1 MKKNLL
7 SKIIFSVFLAAV
19 VFVFPLILAQPE
31 QPEIP
36 AGEKKITEKGTT
48 DPAFFGRYNLRI
60 FTDKDGLPQNTV
72 QAMTFDQKG
81 YLWVGTQD
89 GAAVYNGRSWKVV
102 NMPQRTVSNFV
113 RSILAASD
121 GSLWFGKS
129 EGGAVRL
136 KNGEWTVYSSESGLS
151 GKNGNALIETKNSN
165 GDSIIWIGTETGLS
179 AFDGT
184 NWTTYNSSNG
194 LPANEILSLGE
205 TFEENGKSSLWVG
218 TAKGLSRF
226 YDGVWET
233 FVPEDAANVR
243 IRSLLPT
250 KSANGQNMLWVGAGN
265 SVLSFDIT
273 EKKWTNLDAEAR
285 FIKNSVVALAETIN
299 NNKEKSLWV
308 GLDGGGLAHLDKGKW
323 QLLTMREG
331 LPVNSVFGLLQ
342 SPGREATES
351 LWIGSDGGGLAR
363 LPLDSWKSFNTKNGL
378 PADSVFAI
386 YESQNDAGNAFWFG
400 TYAGGLARL
409 ENGEWTIFNTSN
421 GLPDNTVFEIFETTL
436 DNGAKV
442 LWACTKGS
450 GLARFEN
457 GRWVQG
463 KVEKEIGKVSV
474 RSMFATLNEQKE
486 RVIWA
491 ATGRGVARLY
501 KDEWTFY
508 NTSSG
513 FPTNNIFDFEE
524 SIGEDGKSVLWIATG
539 GSGVIRLE
547 DEKWQVFDMHH
558 GLPTNFVLSIHLSRP
573 ENGKEYMWVG
583 TEGGGAARM
592 DIRAS
597 EPRWE
602 VFDDASTPRLSNN
615 TIYQIRE
622 DQNERL
628 YFFHNK
634 GVTRFTPSANS
645 ENAAT
650 EYEIRNFTVEDGLPS
665 NEGNGGASFV
675 DSKGRIWGGTVGG
688 ATFFDPAL
696 EIAEKTSKPL
706 HIESIFVNDKPRDF
720 STNKT
725 LEYNENHLMFEYSLL
740 SFTHE
745 QEIQYQTQ
753 LIGIDPAPSA
763 WTKDYKK
770 DYAALAPGDYEFKVW
785 GKDYAGNVSE
795 PVTYAFTV
803 NPALWQTWWAYLF
816 YALAMIFLVFA
827 AMRFRTAALQNRN
840 RSLQSKVGERTRELA
855 EKVEQLK
862 ESEKKAYSYAQAK
875 SQFLANMSHEIRT
888 PLNGVI
894 GMTGLLLDTKLTG
907 QQRERAEMVK
917 RSGES
922 LLRIINDIL
931 DFSKIEAKKLELE
944 KIDFDLIAAVEDVLE
959 LAAYKAQSKGLELI
973 LLTERGTPTL
983 VNGDPLRLRQIL
995 INLVDNAIKF
1005 TKKGEISVRL
1015 RSVVAE
1021 DSQKI
1026 TIRFEVK
1033 DTGIGIERE
1042 TLSDLFQPFT
1052 QADNSTTR
1060 IYGGT
1065 GLGLTISKQ
1074 LVEMLGG
1081 QIGVESETGKGST
1094 FWFTAD
1100 FGKPETV
1107 QESSGILTDFN
1118 KKKILIIS
1126 ANENLRQSLLAQIN
1140 NWNLETVSFDKIPAH
1155 FEDVE
1160 FTDSINAVIFDAVS
1174 LENDRKTIEDVRAEL
1189 GKSGIPLI
1197 ILTRVF
1203 EKNIAAENVYCLSKP
1218 VRRLSLNRILCA
1230 ALFPGQYDHRA
1241 TLPETNGNST
1251 YSDEYKTV
1259 SENRTNAAFSNAKLL
1274 LVENDYTNQR
1284 VAVAMLEPLGFEV
1297 DVADNGYEALN
1308 KMEKSEY
1315 DLILMDC
1322 QMPEMDGFE
1331 TTKHIRKNEH
1341 KDRHI
1346 PVIALTASIL
1356 PEEKSRCFEVGMDD
1370 YLTKPLD
1377 KEIFYSVLDRW
1388 LPKSELLSANN
1399 SDDPASE
1406 FEENDLTALN
1416 QLNPKILKTL
1426 RRLDAANENFLEEI
1440 IDVFNVESLQRI
1452 ELLKKSLA
1460 EFNAESLRQ
1469 TAHTQKGASLSL
1481 GAENLA
1487 EICEKLENVQE
1498 IDEFETIKEL
1508 INELEIEFLR
1518 VKTTLEREK
1527 NKKD

>member
-7 SKIIFSVFLAAV
+7 SKIIFSLFLAAV
-19 VFVFPLILAQPE
+19 VFVFPLISAQMQP
-31 QPEIP
+31 PEILP
-36 AGEKKITEKGTT
+36 EEKNITEKSPT

-72 QAMTFDQKG
+72 QAMTFDRNG

-89 GAAVYNGRSWKVV
+89 GGAVYNGRSWKVV
-102 NMPQRTVSNFV
+102 NLPQRTVSNFV

-121 GSLWFGKS
+121 GSIWFGKS

-136 KNGEWTVYSSESGLS
+136 KNGEWTVYSNESGLS
-151 GKNGNALIETKNSN
+151 GKNGNALLETKNSN
-165 GDSIIWIGTETGLS
+165 GDSIIWIGTESGLS
-179 AFDGT
+179 AFDGRD
-184 NWTTYNSSNG
+184 WTVYNSSNG
-194 LPANEILSLGE
+194 LPSDEVLSLGE
-205 TFEENGKSSLWVG
+205 TSEENGKSSLWVG

-226 YDGVWET
+226 SEGVWET
-233 FVPEDAANVR
+233 FVPEDAADVR
-243 IRSLLPT
+243 VRSLLPT
-250 KSANGQNMLWVGAGN
+250 KNANGQNMLWVGAGN
-265 SVLSFDIT
+265 SILSFDIT

-285 FIKNSVVALAETIN
+285 FIKNSVVALAETVD
-299 NNKEKSLWV
+299 NNKEKHLWV
-308 GLDGGGLAHLDKGKW
+308 GLDGGGLAHFDKGKW

-342 SPGREATES
+342 GPGEEATES

-400 TYAGGLARL
+400 TYAGGVARL
-409 ENGEWTIFNTSN
+409 ENGEWTIFNTSD

-436 DNGAKV
+436 DDGEKV

-463 KVEKEIGKVSV
+463 KVENDLGKVSV
-474 RSMFATLNEQKE
+474 RAMFASLNEQKE
-486 RVIWA
+486 RVVWA
-491 ATGRGVARLY
+491 ASGRGVARLH
-501 KDEWTFY
+501 KNEWTFY
-508 NTSSG
+508 NTSNG
-513 FPTNNIFDFEE
+513 FPTSNIFDFEE
-524 SIGEDGKSVLWIATG
+524 SLGEDGKSVLWIATG
-539 GSGVIRLE
+539 GGGVIRLE
-547 DEKWQVFDMHH
+547 DEKWQVFDMQH

-573 ENGKEYMWVG
+573 KNGKEYMWVG

-602 VFDDASTPRLSNN
+602 VFDDASTPKIPNN

-622 DQNERL
+622 DHNERL

-634 GVTRFTPSANS
+634 GVTRFAPRTEF

-706 HIESIFVNDKPRDF
+706 YIESILVNDKPYDF

-740 SFTHE
+740 SFSHE

-770 DYAALAPGDYEFKVW
+770 DYAALSPGDYEFKVW
-785 GKDYAGNVSE
+785 GKDFAGNVSE
-795 PVTYAFTV
+795 PVTFAFTV

-827 AMRFRTAALQNRN
+827 AMRLRTATLENRN
-840 RSLQSKVGERTRELA
+840 RSLQIKVGERTRELA

-894 GMTGLLLDTKLTG
+894 GMTGLLLDTKLNE

-944 KIDFDLIAAVEDVLE
+944 KIDFDMNTAVEDVLE
-959 LAAYKAQSKGLELI
+959 LAAHKAQTKGLDLI
-973 LLTERGTPTL
+973 LLTETGTPTF

-1015 RSVVAE
+1015 RSVAE

-1042 TLSDLFQPFT
+1042 TLSNLFQPFT

-1081 QIGVESETGKGST
+1081 QIGVESENGNGST

-1107 QESSGILTDFN
+1107 RTSSEILTDFN
-1118 KKKILIIS
+1118 KKKVFVIS
-1126 ANENLRQSLLAQIN
+1126 ESETLRQSIAAQVN
-1140 NWNLETVSFDKIPAH
+1140 NWNLEITGFEKIPAH

-1160 FTDSINAVIFDAVS
+1160 SIDSINAVIFDAVS
-1174 LENDRKTIEDVRAEL
+1174 LENDRKTIEDLRFEL

-1197 ILTRVF
+1197 ILTRIF
-1203 EKNIAAENVYCLSKP
+1203 EKNIVAENVFCLSKP
-1218 VRRLSLNRILCA
+1218 VRRLSLNRVLCA
-1230 ALFPGQYDHRA
+1230 ALFPGQYDRA
-1241 TLPETNGNST
+1241 ILPETNGNST
-1251 YSDEYKTV
+1251 YSDEYK
-1259 SENRTNAAFSNAKLL
+1259 SRTTPVFSKSKLL

-1297 DVADNGYEALN
+1297 DVADNGHEALK
-1308 KMEKSEY
+1308 KMQNSEY

-1322 QMPEMDGFE
+1322 HMPEMDGFE
-1331 TTKHIRKNEH
+1331 TTLHIRKNEN

-1377 KEIFYSVLDRW
+1377 KQTFYSVLDRW
-1388 LPKSELLSANN
+1388 LPKSEAISSNN
-1399 SDDPASE
+1399 SDE
-1406 FEENDLTALN
+1406 IEENDLTNLN
-1416 QLNPKILKTL
+1416 QINPKTLKTL
-1426 RRLDAANENFLEEI
+1426 RRLDASNENFLREI
-1440 IDVFNVESLQRI
+1440 IDVFNVESLHRI
-1452 ELLKKSLA
+1452 ELMKKSLD
-1460 EFNAESLRQ
+1460 EFDLETFTQ
-1469 TAHTQKGASLSL
+1469 TVHTQKGASLSL
-1481 GAENLA
+1481 GAETLA
-1487 EICEKLENVQE
+1487 ELCEKLENIQE
-1498 IDEFETIKEL
+1498 IDEIETIKDL
-1508 INELEIEFLR
+1508 INEIEIEFLR

-1527 NKKD
+1527 NRKG